1 MSCRHLLHLPVKLT
15 SRHSSDGTFCGG
27 DYTVGHTKLRQLTE
41 RTRVLNGKLSPHFS
55 SLPAPPENTIQP
67 VLDEDFS
74 TALKEP
80 HPAPSAP
87 TLLILTRPTM
97 PNRNVPQRGHAIVKS
112 YPCYPMWENLK
123 HISLTR
129 LQVGLDHVSITSV
142 IVLKNEV
149 MIV

>member
-1 MSCRHLLHLPVKLT
+1 MSCRHLLHLPIKLA

-27 DYTVGHTKLRQLTE
+27 DHTVGHTKLRRLTE
-41 RTRVLNGKLSPHFS
+41 RTRVLNGKLNPHFS

-87 TLLILTRPTM
+87 TLLILTRPTLT
-97 PNRNVPQRGHAIVKS
+97 NRNVPQRGHSIVQS
-112 YPCYPMWENLK
+112 YACLSY
-123 HISLTR
+123 
-129 LQVGLDHVSITSV
+129 VGEFKMHFSNPSTGWFRSC
-142 IVLKNEV
+142 
-149 MIV
+149 